1 MTPLRAKYI
10 RDLVIH
16 GRSKNTQEAYTRYVC
31 DLARYYRRSPELIS
45 YGEVT
50 GWLYY
55 LITERQLSASS
66 VNIAVSAVRFLYA
79 VTLGRET
86 LNLMASVSDMK
97 RAIRARGQ
105 RVEAI
110 LTPPRQP
117 RGRPVTPLR
126 AKYIRDLV
134 IRGRSK
140 HTQEAYI
147 RYVRDLARYYRRSP
161 ELISYE
167 EVTGWLYHLIKERQ
181 LSASSVNIAVS
192 AVRFL
197 YAVTLG
203 RETLD
208 LMASVSDM
216 KRATGRA
223 DSEVEA
229 ILTPPRQPRSRPVTP
244 LRAKYIRD
252 LVIRGRSK
260 HTQEAYIRYVR
271 DLARSY
277 RRSPELISYEQV
289 TGWLYHLIKERQLS
303 ASSVNIAVSAV
314 RFLYAVT
321 LGRETLDLM
330 ASVSDM
336 KRATGRADSEVEAI
350 LTPPRQPR
358 GRPVTPLRAKYIRDL
373 ARYYR
378 RSPEL
383 ISYEEV
389 TGWLYH
395 LIKERQLS
403 ASSVNIAVSAVRF
416 LYAVTLGRETL
427 DLMASVPH
435 MKRATRLAEVYARCE
450 VEAILTAP
458 RQPRDRVLLMTVYG
472 CGLRISEAT
481 QLKTSDIDRARM
493 QLRVRDGKGAKG
505 RVLPLSERLL
515 KELVNY
521 WRAQRQGKAGHDSP
535 WLFLGKKAGQPMST
549 YAGQNIYYSA
559 LKKSGVRYKGGIH
572 TLRHS
577 FATHLMESGVELPLV
592 QHLLG
597 HSSLRTTALYLHV
610 TARRLAE
617 VHSPLDLIGSGGIG
631 Q

>member
-16 GRSKNTQEAYTRYVC
+16 GRSKHTQEAYTRYVC
-31 DLARYYRRSPELIS
+31 
-45 YGEVT
+45 
-50 GWLYY
+50 
-55 LITERQLSASS
+55 
-66 VNIAVSAVRFLYA
+66 
-79 VTLGRET
+79 
-86 LNLMASVSDMK
+86 
-97 RAIRARGQ
+97 
-105 RVEAI
+105 
-110 LTPPRQP
+110 
-117 RGRPVTPLR
+117 
-126 AKYIRDLV
+126 
-134 IRGRSK
+134 
-140 HTQEAYI
+140 
-147 RYVRDLARYYRRSP
+147 DLARYYRRSP

-208 LMASVSDM
+208 LMAS
-216 KRATGRA
+216 
-223 DSEVEA
+223 
-229 ILTPPRQPRSRPVTP
+229 I
-244 LRAKYIRD
+244 
-252 LVIRGRSK
+252 
-260 HTQEAYIRYVR
+260 
-271 DLARSY
+271 
-277 RRSPELISYEQV
+277 
-289 TGWLYHLIKERQLS
+289 
-303 ASSVNIAVSAV
+303 
-314 RFLYAVT
+314 
-321 LGRETLDLM
+321 
-330 ASVSDM
+330 
-336 KRATGRADSEVEAI
+336 
-350 LTPPRQPR
+350 
-358 GRPVTPLRAKYIRDL
+358 
-373 ARYYR
+373 
-378 RSPEL
+378 
-383 ISYEEV
+383 
-389 TGWLYH
+389 
-395 LIKERQLS
+395 
-403 ASSVNIAVSAVRF
+403 
-416 LYAVTLGRETL
+416 
-427 DLMASVPH
+427 PH
-435 MKRATRLAEVYARCE
+435 MKRATRPAEVYARSE

-458 RQPRDRVLLMTVYG
+458 RQPRDRLLLMTVYG

-521 WRAQRQGKAGHDSP
+521 WRAQRHGKAGHDSP
-535 WLFLGKKAGQPMST
+535 WLFLGKKTGQPMST

-617 VHSPLDLIGSGGIG
+617 VHSPLDLISSDGIG